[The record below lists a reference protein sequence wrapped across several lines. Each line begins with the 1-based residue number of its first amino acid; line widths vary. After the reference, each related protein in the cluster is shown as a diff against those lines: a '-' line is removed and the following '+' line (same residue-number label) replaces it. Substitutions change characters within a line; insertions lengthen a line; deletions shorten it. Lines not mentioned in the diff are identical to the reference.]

1 VSAARILVALF
12 FSCGIFL
19 GVAQMPYRTPDWTPT
34 PKPIAA
40 PELDLSAL
48 RGGFTLMAGGLLVL
62 HERRRKK

>member
-1 VSAARILVALF
+1 
-12 FSCGIFL
+12 
-19 GVAQMPYRTPDWTPT
+19 MPYRTPDWTPT